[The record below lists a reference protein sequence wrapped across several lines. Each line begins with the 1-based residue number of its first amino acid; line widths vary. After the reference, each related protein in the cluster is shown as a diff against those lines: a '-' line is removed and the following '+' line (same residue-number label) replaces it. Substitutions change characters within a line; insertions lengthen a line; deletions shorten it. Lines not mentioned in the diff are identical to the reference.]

1 MSTGLR
7 FTLEVDGLP
16 PDAFAVVSFHLT
28 QSLSSLFSLDLSLVS
43 QQFLSLEFAQVLD
56 KMAYLTVWQG
66 DDVQRRV
73 KGVVTWFELGENDKN
88 QMLYSMKVCP
98 PLWRTGLRQNFRI
111 FQNEDIESILATILK
126 ENGVTEWS
134 PLFSEPHPSRE
145 FCVQYGETDY
155 DFLCRMA
162 AEEGIF
168 FYEEHAQKSTDQ
180 SLVLCDTVRYL
191 PESFEIPWN
200 PNTRTE
206 VSTLCISQF
215 RYSAQIRPSSVVT
228 KDYTF
233 KRPGWAGRFDQEGQ
247 YQDYQRTQYEVY
259 DYPGRFKGAH
269 GQNFARW
276 QMDGWRNNAEVARGT
291 SRSPEIWP
299 GRRIALTGHPQANL
313 NREWQVVASE
323 LHGEQP
329 QAVPG
334 RSGSGTTLNNHFAVI
349 PADRTWRPQ
358 PLLKPL
364 VDGPQSAVVTG
375 PAGEEIFCDEHG
387 RVRVKFNWD
396 RYNPSNQDSSCWIR
410 VAQAW
415 AGTGFGNLAI
425 PRVGQEVIVDFL
437 NGDPD
442 QPIIMGRTYHQENR
456 TPGSLPG
463 TKTQMTIRS
472 KTYKGIRLSPHLY
485 LATNSAQ
492 GPWWILGW
500 SERVPGAE
508 DVLPA
513 PLPPYRELTG
523 LADRFGRTLTYRREA
538 AGDLTGEITGVTDGA
553 GREFRLVLTTQ
564 AQRAEEARTSSLSS
578 SDSSRPLSASAF
590 PDTLPGTEYGPDR
603 GIRLSA
609 VWLMHDPAY
618 PESLPAAPLV
628 RYTYT
633 EAGELLAVYDRSNTQ
648 VRAFTYDAQHPG
660 RMVAHRYA
668 GRPEMRYR
676 YDDAGRVV
684 EQLNPAGLSY
694 RYQYEQDR
702 ITVTD
707 SLNRREVLHTE
718 GGAGLKRVVK
728 KELADGSVTH
738 SGYDAAGR
746 LTAQTDAAGRRTE
759 YGLNVVSGDITDITT
774 PDGRETKFYY
784 NDGNQLTA
792 VVSPDG
798 LESRREYDEPGRLVS
813 ETSRSGETV
822 RYRYDDAHSEL
833 PATTTDATGSTRQ
846 MTWSRY
852 GQLLAFTDCSGYQTR
867 YEYDRFGQMTAVHRE
882 EGISLYRHY
891 DNRGRLTSVKDAQGR
906 ETQYEYN
913 AAGDLTAVITP
924 DGNRSETQYDAWG
937 KAVSTT
943 QGGLTRSMEYDAA
956 GRVISLTNENG
967 SHSDFSYD
975 ALDRLVQ
982 QGGFDGR
989 TQRYHYDLTGK
1000 LTQSEDEGLVI
1011 LWYYDESDRITHR
1024 TVNGEPA
1031 EQWQYDGHGW
1041 LTDISHLSEGHRVAV
1056 HYGYDDK
1063 GRLTGEC
1070 QTVENPE
1077 TGELLWQHETKH
1089 AYNEQGLANRVTPD
1103 SLPPVEWL
1111 TYGSGYLAGMKLGG
1125 TPLVEY
1131 TRDRLHRE
1139 TVRSFGS
1146 MAGSNAAYEL
1156 TSTYTPAGQLQSQH
1170 LNSLVYDRD
1179 YGWSDNGDLVRISGP
1194 RQTREYGYS
1203 ATGRLE
1209 SVRTLA
1215 PDLDIRI
1222 PYATDPAG
1230 NRLPDPELHPDST
1243 LTAWPDNR
1251 IAEDAHYVYHYD
1263 EYGRLTEKTDLIP
1276 AGVIRTDDERTHH
1289 YHYDSQHRLVFY
1301 TRIQHGEPLVE
1312 SRYLYD
1318 PLGRR
1323 MAKRVWRRERDLTG
1337 WMSLSRKPEMT
1348 WYGWDGDRLTTV
1360 QTDTTRIQT
1369 VYQPGSF
1376 APLIRIETDNGE
1388 REKAQRRSLA
1398 EKLQQ
1403 EGSEDGHGVVFPAE
1417 LVRLLDRLEE
1427 EIRADRVSSESR
1439 GWLAQCG
1446 LTVEQLAR
1454 QVEPEYTPAR
1464 KVHFYHCDHRGL
1476 PLALISEDG
1485 NTVWSAEYD
1494 EWGNQLN
1501 EENPYYLYQPY
1512 RLPGQQYDEESG
1524 LDYNRHRYYDPLQGR
1539 YITQDPIGLAGGWS
1553 LYAYPLN
1560 PVQHVDPLGLSTMI
1574 IGNGPVPDNPFGHA
1588 AAANRYGLMSSGT
1601 GDEMGASVSDY
1612 FKKMQPRRDTW
1623 IWIIDTTDEEEQCMM
1638 NKAIDLNK
1646 KLKTINLG
1654 PLPVANNCFSRTN
1667 MIFEACGFSNPSMNT
1682 NAPISLQVLG
1692 ELYGY
1697 QRYFMPKGP
1706 FTGFPFEFQ
1715 EVK

>member
-1 MSTGLR
+1 MSGKPAARQGDMTQYGGPIVQGSAGVRIGAPTGVACSVCPGGMTSGNPVNPLLGAKVLPGETDLALPGPLPFILSRTYSSYRTKTPAPVGVFGPGWKAPSDTRLQLR
-7 FTLEVDGLP
+7 DDGLILNDNGGRSIHFEPLLPGEAVYSRSESMWLVRGGKAAQPDGHTLARLWGALP
-16 PDAFAVVSFHLT
+16 PD
-28 QSLSSLFSLDLSLVS
+28 
-43 QQFLSLEFAQVLD
+43 
-56 KMAYLTVWQG
+56 
-66 DDVQRRV
+66 
-73 KGVVTWFELGENDKN
+73 
-88 QMLYSMKVCP
+88 
-98 PLWRTGLRQNFRI
+98 
-111 FQNEDIESILATILK
+111 
-126 ENGVTEWS
+126 
-134 PLFSEPHPSRE
+134 
-145 FCVQYGETDY
+145 
-155 DFLCRMA
+155 
-162 AEEGIF
+162 
-168 FYEEHAQKSTDQ
+168 
-180 SLVLCDTVRYL
+180 
-191 PESFEIPWN
+191 
-200 PNTRTE
+200 
-206 VSTLCISQF
+206 
-215 RYSAQIRPSSVVT
+215 
-228 KDYTF
+228 
-233 KRPGWAGRFDQEGQ
+233 
-247 YQDYQRTQYEVY
+247 
-259 DYPGRFKGAH
+259 
-269 GQNFARW
+269 
-276 QMDGWRNNAEVARGT
+276 
-291 SRSPEIWP
+291 
-299 GRRIALTGHPQANL
+299 
-313 NREWQVVASE
+313 
-323 LHGEQP
+323 
-329 QAVPG
+329 
-334 RSGSGTTLNNHFAVI
+334 
-349 PADRTWRPQ
+349 
-358 PLLKPL
+358 
-364 VDGPQSAVVTG
+364 
-375 PAGEEIFCDEHG
+375 
-387 RVRVKFNWD
+387 
-396 RYNPSNQDSSCWIR
+396 
-410 VAQAW
+410 
-415 AGTGFGNLAI
+415 
-425 PRVGQEVIVDFL
+425 
-437 NGDPD
+437 
-442 QPIIMGRTYHQENR
+442 
-456 TPGSLPG
+456 
-463 TKTQMTIRS
+463 
-472 KTYKGIRLSPHLY
+472 IRLSPHLY

-833 PATTTDATGSTRQ
+833 P
-846 MTWSRY
+846 
-852 GQLLAFTDCSGYQTR
+852 
-867 YEYDRFGQMTAVHRE
+867 
-882 EGISLYRHY
+882 
-891 DNRGRLTSVKDAQGR
+891 
-906 ETQYEYN
+906 
-913 AAGDLTAVITP
+913 
-924 DGNRSETQYDAWG
+924 
-937 KAVSTT
+937 
-943 QGGLTRSMEYDAA
+943 
-956 GRVISLTNENG
+956 

-1000 LTQSEDEGLVI
+1000 LTQSEDEGLVT

-1031 EQWQYDGHGW
+1031 EQWQYDDHGW

-1063 GRLTGEC
+1063 GRLTGER

-1077 TGELLWQHETKH
+1077 TGELLWQHETTH

-1111 TYGSGYLAGMKLGG
+1111 TYGSGYLAGMKLGD
-1125 TPLVEY
+1125 TPLLEY
-1131 TRDRLHRE
+1131 TRDRMHRE

-1146 MAGSNAAYEL
+1146 MAGSNAAYKL

-1179 YGWSDNGDLVRISGP
+1179 YGWNDNGDLVRISGP

-1439 GWLAQCG
+1439 AWLAQCG

-1485 NTVWSAEYD
+1485 NTAWRGEYD

-1501 EENPYYLYQPY
+1501 EENPYYLHQPY
-1512 RLPGQQYDEESG
+1512 RLPGQQHDEESG
-1524 LDYNRHRYYDPLQGR
+1524 LYYNRNRYYDPLQGR
-1539 YITQDPIGLAGGWS
+1539 YITQDPIGLAGGWN
-1553 LYAYPLN
+1553 LYNYPLN
-1560 PVQHVDPLGLSTMI
+1560 PIIRMDPLGLYNLYQLLYDVWHDDSYGTSSIDITGSGDLISLGGHAGLGVAFAKKKGEMLSDI
-1574 IGNGPVPDNPFGHA
+1574 CIYATACGHAGIGGGINAAITYSETKSLPASGVSNSVGVTVGGGVGGHFAYTYVVDVDNPE
-1588 AAANRYGLMSSGT
+1588 SSTESVGI
-1601 GDEMGASVSDY
+1601 GAGVDASV
-1612 FKKMQPRRDTW
+1612 MTLACRTW
-1623 IWIIDTTDEEEQCMM
+1623 
-1638 NKAIDLNK
+1638 
-1646 KLKTINLG
+1646 
-1654 PLPVANNCFSRTN
+1654 
-1667 MIFEACGFSNPSMNT
+1667 
-1682 NAPISLQVLG
+1682 
-1692 ELYGY
+1692 
-1697 QRYFMPKGP
+1697 
-1706 FTGFPFEFQ
+1706 Q
-1715 EVK
+1715 ECWVN

>member
-1 MSTGLR
+1 MSGKPAARQGDMTQYGGPIVQGSAGVRIGAPTGVACSVCPGGMTSGNPVNPLLGAKVLPGETDLALPGPLPFILSRTYSSYRTRTPAPVGVFGPGWKAPSDIRLQLR
-7 FTLEVDGLP
+7 DDALVLNDNGGRSIHFEPLLPGEAVYSRSESMWLVRGGKAAQPDGHTLARLWGALP
-16 PDAFAVVSFHLT
+16 PD
-28 QSLSSLFSLDLSLVS
+28 
-43 QQFLSLEFAQVLD
+43 
-56 KMAYLTVWQG
+56 
-66 DDVQRRV
+66 
-73 KGVVTWFELGENDKN
+73 
-88 QMLYSMKVCP
+88 
-98 PLWRTGLRQNFRI
+98 
-111 FQNEDIESILATILK
+111 
-126 ENGVTEWS
+126 
-134 PLFSEPHPSRE
+134 
-145 FCVQYGETDY
+145 
-155 DFLCRMA
+155 
-162 AEEGIF
+162 
-168 FYEEHAQKSTDQ
+168 
-180 SLVLCDTVRYL
+180 
-191 PESFEIPWN
+191 
-200 PNTRTE
+200 
-206 VSTLCISQF
+206 
-215 RYSAQIRPSSVVT
+215 
-228 KDYTF
+228 
-233 KRPGWAGRFDQEGQ
+233 
-247 YQDYQRTQYEVY
+247 
-259 DYPGRFKGAH
+259 
-269 GQNFARW
+269 
-276 QMDGWRNNAEVARGT
+276 
-291 SRSPEIWP
+291 
-299 GRRIALTGHPQANL
+299 
-313 NREWQVVASE
+313 
-323 LHGEQP
+323 
-329 QAVPG
+329 
-334 RSGSGTTLNNHFAVI
+334 
-349 PADRTWRPQ
+349 
-358 PLLKPL
+358 
-364 VDGPQSAVVTG
+364 
-375 PAGEEIFCDEHG
+375 
-387 RVRVKFNWD
+387 
-396 RYNPSNQDSSCWIR
+396 
-410 VAQAW
+410 
-415 AGTGFGNLAI
+415 
-425 PRVGQEVIVDFL
+425 
-437 NGDPD
+437 
-442 QPIIMGRTYHQENR
+442 
-456 TPGSLPG
+456 
-463 TKTQMTIRS
+463 
-472 KTYKGIRLSPHLY
+472 IRLSPHLY

-492 GPWWILGW
+492 GLWWILGW

-513 PLPPYRELTG
+513 PLPPYRVLTG

-538 AGDLTGEITGVTDGA
+538 AGDLAGEITGVTDGA

-578 SDSSRPLSASAF
+578 SDSSRPLSASPF

-618 PESLPAAPLV
+618 PESLPGAPLA

-676 YDDAGRVV
+676 YDDTGRVV

-1000 LTQSEDEGLVI
+1000 LTQSEDEGLI
-1011 LWYYDESDRITHR
+1011 TLWHYDASDRITHR
-1024 TVNGEPA
+1024 TVNGDPA
-1031 EQWQYDGHGW
+1031 EQWQYDEHGW
-1041 LTDISHLSEGHRVAV
+1041 LTTLSHTCEGHRVSV

-1063 GRLTGEC
+1063 GRLTGER

-1077 TGELLWQHETKH
+1077 TGEMLWEHETGH
-1089 AYNEQGLANRVTPD
+1089 AYSEQGLATRQEPD
-1103 SLPPVEWL
+1103 GLPPVEWL

-1139 TVRSFGS
+1139 TARSFGG
-1146 MAGSNAAYEL
+1146 AGSTAGYEQATAYTL
-1156 TSTYTPAGQLQSQH
+1156 TGQLQSRH
-1170 LNSLVYDRD
+1170 LNLPQLDCD
-1179 YGWSDNGDLVRISGP
+1179 YTWNDNGQLVRISGP
-1194 RQTREYGYS
+1194 QECREYRYS
-1203 ATGRLE
+1203 GTGRLTG
-1209 SVRTLA
+1209 VHTTA
-1215 PDLDIRI
+1215 ANLDIDI

-1251 IAEDAHYVYHYD
+1251 IAEDAHYVYRYD
-1263 EYGRLTEKTDLIP
+1263 EYGRLAEKTDRIP
-1276 AGVIRTDDERTHH
+1276 EGVIRMHDERTHH

-1301 TRIQHGEPLVE
+1301 TRIQHGEPQVE

-1323 MAKRVWRRERDLTG
+1323 TGKRVWRRERDLTG
-1337 WMSLSRKPEMT
+1337 WMSLSRKPEET

-1360 QTDTTRIQT
+1360 QTQQTRIQT

-1376 APLIRIETDNGE
+1376 TPLLRIETENGE
-1388 REKAQRRSLA
+1388 QAKARHRSLA
-1398 EKLQQ
+1398 EVLQ
-1403 EGSEDGHGVVFPAE
+1403 EDTGVTLPAE
-1417 LVRLLDRLEE
+1417 LAVMLGRLERELRQGSVSE
-1427 EIRADRVSSESR
+1427 ESQQ
-1439 GWLAQCG
+1439 WLAQCG
-1446 LTVEQLAR
+1446 LTAEQMAAQLEA
-1454 QVEPEYTPAR
+1454 EYIPER
-1464 KVHFYHCDHRGL
+1464 KLHLYHCDHRGL
-1476 PLALISEDG
+1476 PLALISPEG
-1485 NTVWSAEYD
+1485 ETAWQGEYD
-1494 EWGNQLN
+1494 EWGNLLG
-1501 EENPYYLYQPY
+1501 EESAQHLQQSL

-1524 LDYNRHRYYDPLQGR
+1524 LYYNRNRYYDPLQGR
-1539 YITQDPIGLAGGWS
+1539 YITQDPIGLRGEWN
-1553 LYAYPLN
+1553 LYKYPLN
-1560 PVQHVDPLGLSTMI
+1560 PVRFIDSLGLKFHV
-1574 IGNGPVPDNPFGHA
+1574 NGDPSDFNQAVEYLKQDSQMKETIDF
-1588 AAANRYGLMSSGT
+1588 LSS
-1601 GDEMGASVSDY
+1601 S
-1612 FKKMQPRRDTW
+1612 
-1623 IWIIDTTDEEEQCMM
+1623 EE
-1638 NKAIDLNK
+1638 
-1646 KLKTINLG
+1646 TINIEYIEGTNVRFNSNNMAIYWNSRASLFCSTELNSKSQSPALGLGHEFAHAQYYLLDKENFMALLSRTDKKYENKEEARVITIIESRAAKTLGECTRGAHSGLPFYRVDG
-1654 PLPVANNCFSRTN
+1654 PLQT
-1667 MIFEACGFSNPSMNT
+1667 MKI
-1682 NAPISLQVLG
+1682 
-1692 ELYGY
+1692 
-1697 QRYFMPKGP
+1697 
-1706 FTGFPFEFQ
+1706 TGTPE
-1715 EVK
+1715 